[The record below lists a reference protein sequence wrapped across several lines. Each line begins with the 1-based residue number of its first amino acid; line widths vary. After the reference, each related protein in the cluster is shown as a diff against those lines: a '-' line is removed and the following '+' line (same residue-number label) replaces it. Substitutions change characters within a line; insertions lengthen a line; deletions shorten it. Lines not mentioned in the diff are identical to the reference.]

1 MVLREITISFLLFT
15 SYNSDNVKN
24 IQMDE
29 YALKVLSLSRATRGA
44 RNPNLQVAF
53 THARHVCS
61 QDSSGLPLKIG

>member
-29 YALKVLSLSRATRGA
+29 YALKVLSSAILIFRLLLHMRGTY
-44 RNPNLQVAF
+44 VANIRLDF
-53 THARHVCS
+53 HS
-61 QDSSGLPLKIG
+61 K